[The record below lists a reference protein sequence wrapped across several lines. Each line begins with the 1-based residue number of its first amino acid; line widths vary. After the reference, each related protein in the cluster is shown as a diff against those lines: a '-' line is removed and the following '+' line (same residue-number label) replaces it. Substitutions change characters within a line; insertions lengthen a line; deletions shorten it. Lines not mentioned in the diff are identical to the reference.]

1 MNDTGKFGID
11 RRDFVKRAA
20 GAVSAVLASGH
31 MATAFPAYQG
41 WTDATS
47 TRIADV
53 FLDLH
58 RMHKWDNSN
67 GDTWDPFWADDDSLY
82 AFNCDGRGFGKN
94 GMNLA
99 FNKLVGEAPDALIGS
114 QVNAMAEYGKGG
126 QKEADNATWKAC
138 GQECIDGVFYAF
150 VSRNTYGSD
159 SHDPLMRQF
168 AVNASLIRSM
178 DRGRTWIRSA
188 RENYD
193 RPMWP
198 GKSFGAPFFVH
209 YGRNGGQVDRDGG
222 MEYVYACSTNGFWND
237 GDNLVLGRVRRSSL
251 SHLDSTDWEYL
262 SGPEGSNST
271 NWSRDI
277 TRAVPILDRPA
288 KCGQTPITFVP
299 ELGVYLLV
307 SWYNTETM
315 TKWYEPNEMQYDFYQ
330 APHPWGP
337 WAQAGSHTDKF
348 LGPKYHMYGP
358 SICVRFQKRRGDDV
372 EVSLFTS
379 GCPFEDV
386 PSSAY
391 KMWHIPLVLRTRPQ
405 QSYRLVRASDSQIHY
420 EGAWF
425 PWTTSSEAAD
435 DRLPRATQS
444 KGDWAELSFTGTGI
458 EYVAEKSRGLGDVEI
473 YVDGEHQDTTSLLL
487 DDFPVFLGITIFS
500 KQHLSYGNHRI
511 KIVNPGDARI
521 NVEGFKVYA

>member
-1 MNDTGKFGID
+1 MSEIVKFHIG
-11 RRDFVKRAA
+11 RREFMKTSAA
-20 GAVSAVLASGH
+20 AWVATLGPGH
-31 MATAFPAYQG
+31 IATALPVHQG
-41 WTDATS
+41 GTADTS
-47 TRIADV
+47 NRIADV

-58 RMHKWDNSN
+58 RVHKWDNSN

-82 AFNCDGRGFGKN
+82 AFNCDGRGFGQN

-99 FNKLVGEAPDALIGS
+99 FNKLDGEAPDALIGS
-114 QVNAMAEYGKGG
+114 QVNPMAEYGKGG

-159 SHDPLMRQF
+159 SHDPLTRQF
-168 AVNASLIRSM
+168 AENASLIKST
-178 DRGRTWIRSA
+178 DRGRNWTRTA
-188 RENYD
+188 RENYEK
-193 RPMWP
+193 PMWP

-209 YGRNGGQVDRDGG
+209 YGRNGGQVNQDGG

-237 GDNLVLGRVRRSSL
+237 GDSLILGRVQRSLL
-251 SHLDSTDWEYL
+251 SHLNSADWEYL
-262 SGPEGSNST
+262 NAPDGSTST
-271 NWSRDI
+271 GWSREI
-277 TRAVPILDRPA
+277 THAVPILDRPA

-315 TKWYEPNEMQYDFYQ
+315 TKWYEPNENQYDYYQ

-337 WAQAGSHTDKF
+337 WTQAGSHTDKF
-348 LGPKYHMYGP
+348 LGPTYHMYGP
-358 SICVRFQKRRGDDV
+358 SIAARFQKRRGDDV

-391 KMWHIPLVLRTRPQ
+391 KMWHIPLLLRTKPL
-405 QSYRLVRASDSQIHY
+405 QSYRFLKASDSQIHY

-425 PWTTSSEAAD
+425 PWTTIEESPE

-444 KGDWAELSFTGTGI
+444 KGSCAELSFTGTGI
-458 EYVAEKSRGLGDVEI
+458 EYVADKSRGLGEVEI
-473 YVDGEHQDTTSLLL
+473 FVDGEHQGSTSLLL
-487 DDFPVFLGITIFS
+487 EDFPVFLGITIFS
-500 KQHLSYGNHRI
+500 KQHLPYGKHSI

-521 NVEGFKVYA
+521 NVEGFKVYG